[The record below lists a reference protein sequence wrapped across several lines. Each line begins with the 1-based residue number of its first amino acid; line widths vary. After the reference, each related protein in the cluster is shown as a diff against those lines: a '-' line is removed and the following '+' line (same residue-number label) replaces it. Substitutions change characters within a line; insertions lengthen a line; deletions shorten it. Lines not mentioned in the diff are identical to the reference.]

1 MCLGMLRQ
9 KETPEDRIHKLS
21 FITVT
26 ILNKILYYER
36 IFFFSIHAHT
46 HELVAATDVVAFKTS
61 KSSADP
67 LTETLEG
74 IHTE

>member
-1 MCLGMLRQ
+1 MPRNAKTKGDTRGPNPQ
-9 KETPEDRIHKLS
+9 VIFHYS
-21 FITVT
+21 HNI
-26 ILNKILYYER
+26 NKILYYER
-36 IFFFSIHAHT
+36 IFFSSIHTHT

-67 LTETLEG
+67 LTETVEG